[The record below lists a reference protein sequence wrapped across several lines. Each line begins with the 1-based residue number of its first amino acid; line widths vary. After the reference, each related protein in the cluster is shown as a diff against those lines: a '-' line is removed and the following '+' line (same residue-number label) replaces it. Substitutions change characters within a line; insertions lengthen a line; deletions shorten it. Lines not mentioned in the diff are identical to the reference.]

1 MPKLIVAILT
11 NLQTCHDVIHLWEE
25 LGVPGAT
32 ILDSIGMRHLKE
44 RHAHRDDLPLIPSL
58 RSILEQEEFD
68 HRTIF
73 SVVPDEFDVDDLD
86 SPHGR
91 TGGRFRS
98 GAFGPIVRDARAAS
112 ARPAPEHADL
122 IPHVTAVDNLR

>member
-1 MPKLIVAILT
+1 MSSHARSRHLHPFVRLQPSRSDNMPKLIVAILT

-44 RHAHRDDLPLIPSL
+44 RQAHRDDLPLMPSL
-58 RSILEQEEFD
+58 RSMLEQEEFN

-73 SVVPDEFDVDDLD
+73 SVVSD
-86 SPHGR
+86 
-91 TGGRFRS
+91 
-98 GAFGPIVRDARAAS
+98 
-112 ARPAPEHADL
+112 
-122 IPHVTAVDNLR
+122 

>member
-1 MPKLIVAILT
+1 MPKLIAAILT

-44 RHAHRDDLPLIPSL
+44 HHAQRDDLPLIPSL

-68 HRTIF
+68 HRTLF
-73 SVVPDEFDVDDLD
+73 SVVPDDFDVDDLIR
-86 SPHGR
+86 R
-91 TGGRFRS
+91 TEDLVGDFEAAHTGLLFVV
-98 GAFGPIVRDARAAS
+98 PVLHVRGLRRGAAS
-112 ARPAPEHADL
+112 
-122 IPHVTAVDNLR
+122 

>member
-44 RHAHRDDLPLIPSL
+44 RQAPRDDLPLIPSL
-58 RSILEQEEFD
+58 RSVLEQEEYN
-68 HRTIF
+68 HRTVF
-73 SVVPDEFDVDDLD
+73 SVVPDEFDVDELIRHTEELVGDFEAE
-86 SPHGR
+86 H
-91 TGGRFRS
+91 TGLIFVAPVLHVRGLRRS
-98 GAFGPIVRDARAAS
+98 AQ
-112 ARPAPEHADL
+112 
-122 IPHVTAVDNLR
+122 T

>member
-1 MPKLIVAILT
+1 MPKLLVAILT
-11 NLQTCHDVIHLWEE
+11 NLQTCHEVIHLWEE

-58 RSILEQEEFD
+58 RSMLEQEEFD

-73 SVVPDEFDVDDLD
+73 SVVSDEFDVDDLIHRTEQLVGNFEA
-86 SPHGR
+86 PH
-91 TGGRFRS
+91 TGLIFVV
-98 GAFGPIVRDARAAS
+98 PVLQVRG
-112 ARPAPEHADL
+112 
-122 IPHVTAVDNLR
+122 LRRHTHN

>member
-11 NLQTCHDVIHLWEE
+11 DLQTCHDVIHLWEE

-58 RSILEQEEFD
+58 RSMLEQEEYN
-68 HRTIF
+68 HRTLF
-73 SVVPDEFDVDDLD
+73 SVVPDEFDVDDLV
-86 SPHGR
+86 HR
-91 TGGRFRS
+91 TDGLVGDFEAEHT
-98 GAFGPIVRDARAAS
+98 GLIFIVPVLQVRGLRRKSS
-112 ARPAPEHADL
+112 A
-122 IPHVTAVDNLR
+122 